1 MKKLILLILAVSLF
15 NNSFSQKIVVDKV
28 NEHGERFVFCS
39 EKFVTTL
46 KDMTKISVS
55 LHAAQKSDDAPLYS
69 ILIRILKVDG
79 SPFSMPKGSRF
90 LIKLT
95 DDSVIEL
102 KSREECPGELKIDRT
117 VNGWVK
123 EIYEATPSFDITKE
137 QLLKVFSGVKKVRFE
152 TSLDNID
159 KEFDKD
165 KIGVLLKKEFDLIN
179 EALSKEKDFS
189 SDF

>member
-1 MKKLILLILAVSLF
+1 MKKLLLLILAVSLF

-28 NEHGERFVFCS
+28 NEHGERFIFCS

-46 KDMTKISVS
+46 RDMTKISVS
-55 LHAAQKSDDAPLYS
+55 LSAAKQANDVPLYS
-69 ILIRILKVDG
+69 ILVQIIQG
-79 SPFSMPKGSRF
+79 YPFSIPKESRF

-102 KSREECPGELKIDRT
+102 KSKEECSSKLKIDNLNGLVIKSYK
-117 VNGWVK
+117 VN
-123 EIYEATPSFDITKE
+123 PSFYITKE

-159 KEFDKD
+159 KEFNKD
-165 KIGVLLKKEFDLIN
+165 KIGIFLKKEFDLIN
-179 EALSKEKDFS
+179 ETLGKEKDFS